1 MKFDEE
7 MEKAAKTIQNK
18 YRKRPKNK
26 KGGNQESPGK
36 VEVKKR
42 QEQQPQGI
50 SFI

>member
-26 KGGNQESPGK
+26 KGDHQEPIK
-36 VEVKKR
+36 V
-42 QEQQPQGI
+42 QPPQGI
-50 SFI
+50 LFI